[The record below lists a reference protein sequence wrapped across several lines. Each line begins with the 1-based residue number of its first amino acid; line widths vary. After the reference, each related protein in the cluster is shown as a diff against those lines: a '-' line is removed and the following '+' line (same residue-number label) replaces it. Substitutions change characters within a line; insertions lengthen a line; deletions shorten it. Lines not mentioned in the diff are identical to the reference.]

1 MLETHYVY
9 LHGFASSPA
18 SHKAK
23 FLAHQFQA
31 LGLSLTIPDLNQG
44 DFQHL
49 TLTRQLQQLE
59 QMLSSC
65 DTSVSI
71 IGSSFG
77 GLTAAWFA
85 DTHPQVKQLVLL
97 APAFQFLDHWLPTF
111 STSDLE
117 TWKTIGQYPIFHY
130 AEQRELP
137 LHYGF
142 VKDLRNYDIQTLQRS
157 VPTLIIHGVGDETI
171 PLPASK
177 TYAETR
183 DWVELAAVQSDH
195 TLANVLPQIWRSL
208 SDFLQLSATAS

>member
-1 MLETHYVY
+1 MLETHYIY
-9 LHGFASSPA
+9 LHGFASGPN

-23 FLAHQFQA
+23 FLEHQFQA
-31 LGLSLTIPDLNQG
+31 LGLTLTIPDFNQG

-59 QMLSSC
+59 KIISSFE
-65 DTSVSI
+65 TSVSI

-111 STSDLE
+111 SASDLE
-117 TWKTIGQYPIFHY
+117 SWRTTGQHPIFHY
-130 AEQRELP
+130 AEQKGLP

-142 VKDLRNYDIQTLQRS
+142 VEDLQNYDTRTLQRS

-171 PLPASK
+171 PLSASE

-183 DWVELAAVQSDH
+183 DWVELTAVQSDH

-208 SDFLQLSATAS
+208 SAFLQLSAAAA